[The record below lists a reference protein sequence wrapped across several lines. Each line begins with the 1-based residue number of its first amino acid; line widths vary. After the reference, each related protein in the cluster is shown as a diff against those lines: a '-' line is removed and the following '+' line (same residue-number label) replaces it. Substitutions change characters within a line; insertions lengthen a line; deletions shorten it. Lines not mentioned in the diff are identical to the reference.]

1 MTIIQVNNVIA
12 KRNKLKRTTIENKRA
27 LKDMR
32 NQIVIVWP
40 HFMNYLDPD
49 EAPWTPEYKERMA
62 FLNHHRQLT
71 DEEVCLEMMDDE
83 HEKAMLH
90 HA

>member
-1 MTIIQVNNVIA
+1 
-12 KRNKLKRTTIENKRA
+12 
-27 LKDMR
+27 
-32 NQIVIVWP
+32 
-40 HFMNYLDPD
+40 MNYLDPA

-71 DEEVCLEMMDDE
+71 DEEVCLEMLDDE
-83 HEKAMLH
+83 HEKALLH